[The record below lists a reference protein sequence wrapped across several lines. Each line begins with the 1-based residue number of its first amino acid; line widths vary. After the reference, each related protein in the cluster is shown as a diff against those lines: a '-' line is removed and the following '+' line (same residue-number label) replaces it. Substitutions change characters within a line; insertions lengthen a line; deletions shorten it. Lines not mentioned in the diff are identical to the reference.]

1 MPKFNFVK
9 FTLPKPNFRKVF
21 LGITHIVNYEIQTCN
36 NALACVCV
44 HWSCKRC
51 DIRSKR
57 RLIRIQGS

>member
-36 NALACVCV
+36 NALACVCI
-44 HWSCKRC
+44 HWS
-51 DIRSKR
+51 
-57 RLIRIQGS
+57 G